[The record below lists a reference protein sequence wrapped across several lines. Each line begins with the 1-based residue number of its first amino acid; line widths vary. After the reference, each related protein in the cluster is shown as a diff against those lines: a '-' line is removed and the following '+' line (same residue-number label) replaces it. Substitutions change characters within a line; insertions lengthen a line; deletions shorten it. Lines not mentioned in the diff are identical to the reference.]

1 MKNLLRI
8 VFFLLIILFAF
19 LYLDPSI
26 IENEMLEAPR
36 MLDPLPTQNLNEIPV
51 GVERPDEGVSVY
63 ISGSSEKWLSEFGM
77 PDRIEP
83 SAYGYEWWVY
93 NQSYSN
99 YVMAGV
105 KNGSVVQVYTAGKA
119 IDAAPYEIGQTL
131 EDIHRFTIVENEV
144 TVNFDDNIYTFSLT
158 AEDSNTRLLVDF
170 EEIYVQ
176 LYIDRVDGTLEA
188 VRFMNAE
195 TLIRHQPYDMMFAGE
210 LLPSE
215 PPSSHLQESIDEANA
230 KQIIDLTNI
239 YRLFHQRKPLSH
251 NLPVSKVAKE
261 HAENLARRNYSPGA
275 SELKDLNTRLT
286 EANIDFE
293 VAAENTAT
301 QYLDAAEAVHGWI
314 NSPDHRET
322 MLNRDFN
329 QIGVGV
335 YGRHYAQSFLEREI
349 SANEQQ

>member
-1 MKNLLRI
+1 LKNLLRI

-19 LYLDPSI
+19 LYLDPAI

-51 GVERPDEGVSVY
+51 GVERPDEGISTY
-63 ISGSSEKWLSEFGM
+63 ISGSSEVWLKEFGM

-105 KNGSVVQVYTAGKA
+105 KNGKVVQVYTAGKA
-119 IDAAPYEIGQTL
+119 IDVTPYEIGQAL
-131 EDIHRFTIVENEV
+131 EELHRFTIVENEV
-144 TVNFDDNIYTFSLT
+144 TVNYDDNIYTFSLT

-210 LLPSE
+210 LLPAE
-215 PPSSHLQESIDEANA
+215 PPSSQLQESIDEANA
-230 KQIIDLTNI
+230 NQIIDLTNI
-239 YRLFHQRKPLSH
+239 YRLLHQRKPLSH
-251 NLPVSKVAKE
+251 NLAVSIVAKE
-261 HAENLARRNYSPGA
+261 HAENLARRNFSPDGG
-275 SELKDLNTRLT
+275 ELKDLNTRLT
-286 EANIDFE
+286 EAEIDFK

-314 NSPDHRET
+314 NSTDHRET
-322 MLNRDFN
+322 LLNRNFN

-349 SANEQQ
+349 SDNDVQ